1 MTAAALPMRV
11 FTGRVVRT
19 EELTRAMRRIVLGGD
34 GLAGYAS
41 TGVGDE
47 YVRLI
52 FPAPGATE
60 PVLPAVTGG
69 VLDYGSIDLATM
81 RTYTVRDFDPVR
93 GEVTIDFVVHDGG
106 VAAEWARAARPGD
119 RVGINTPDGMYAPPP
134 GLRWQILVTDCA
146 GLPAAARLLETTGAA
161 VRTRLVAE
169 VPDEDHYLRLDVPA
183 GAEVTWVH
191 GGNGHGPSRLEDI
204 VRSLPRPEPGVG
216 YLWVAGETRAL
227 RGVRKYLR
235 KELGLPAE
243 AYKTVGYWT
252 DGAERWRARYAALD
266 AEIRTSLEALWTTA
280 DADLADI
287 EIQYDERLARLGL

>member
-1 MTAAALPMRV
+1 MTAPALPMRV

-19 EELTRAMRRIVLGGD
+19 ENLTRAMRRIILGGE
-34 GLAGYAS
+34 GLAGYRS

-60 PVLPAVTGG
+60 PVLPTVSGG
-69 VLDYGSIDLATM
+69 ALDYRSIDLATM
-81 RTYTVRDFDPVR
+81 RTYTVRDFDPVT
-93 GEVTIDFVVHDGG
+93 GEVTVDFVIHDGG
-106 VAAEWARAARPGD
+106 LAAQWARTARPGD
-119 RVGINTPDGMYAPPP
+119 RVGINTPDGMYSPPP
-134 GLRWQILVTDCA
+134 GLAWQILVADCA
-146 GLPAAARLLETTGAA
+146 GLPAAARLLETTAA
-161 VRTRLVAE
+161 DVRTRVVLE
-169 VPDEDHYLRLDVPA
+169 VPDEDHYLRLDAPA

-191 GGNGHGPSRLEDI
+191 GGNGYAPSRLEEI

-227 RGVRKYLR
+227 RGVRRYLR
-235 KELGLPAE
+235 KELGLPAH

-252 DGAERWRARYAALD
+252 DGADRWRERYAALD
-266 AEIRTSLEALWTTA
+266 DEVRSALEALWATGA
-280 DADLADI
+280 DPADI

>member
-146 GLPAAARLLETTGAA
+146 GLPAAARLLETTGAT

>member
-11 FTGRVVRT
+11 FTGHVVRT
-19 EELTRAMRRIVLGGD
+19 EDLTRAMRRIVLGGD

-52 FPAPGATE
+52 FPTGGATE
-60 PVLPAVTGG
+60 PVLPTVTGG
-69 VLDYGSIDLATM
+69 ALDYGSIDLATM

-93 GEVTIDFVVHDGG
+93 GEVTIDFVIHDGG
-106 VAAEWARAARPGD
+106 LAAGWARAARPGD
-119 RVGINTPDGMYAPPP
+119 RVGINTPDGMYSPPP
-134 GLRWQILVTDCA
+134 GLRRQVLVADCA
-146 GLPAAARLLETTGAA
+146 GLPAAARLLETTGAV
-161 VRTRLVAE
+161 VRTRLIAE
-169 VPDEDHYLRLDVPA
+169 VPDEDHYLRLDVPP
-183 GAEVTWVH
+183 GSEVTWVH

-216 YLWVAGETRAL
+216 YLWIAGETRTL

-235 KELGLPAE
+235 KELGLPSE

-252 DGAERWRARYAALD
+252 DGAERWRARYDALD
-266 AEIRTSLEALWTTA
+266 ARIRSSLEALWTAA
-280 DADLADI
+280 DADPADI

>member
-19 EELTRAMRRIVLGGD
+19 ENLTRAMRRIVLGGA

-52 FPAPGATE
+52 FPARRGAE

-69 VLDYGSIDLATM
+69 ALDYGSIDLATM
-81 RTYTVRDFDPVR
+81 RTYTVRDFDPAT
-93 GEVTIDFVVHDGG
+93 GEVTIDFVIHDGG
-106 VAAEWARAARPGD
+106 VAARWARDARPGD
-119 RVGINTPDGMYAPPP
+119 PVGINTPDGMYAPPP
-134 GLRWQILVTDCA
+134 GLARQTLVTDCA

-161 VRTRLVAE
+161 VPTRLIAE
-169 VPDEDHYLRLDVPA
+169 VPDEDHYLRLDRPA

-204 VRSLPRPEPGVG
+204 VRSLPRPEPGVS

-227 RGVRKYLR
+227 RGVRRYLR
-235 KELGLPAE
+235 KELALPAH

-252 DGAERWRARYAALD
+252 DGAERWRARYEALD
-266 AEIRTSLEALWTTA
+266 ADVRSSLEALWTA
-280 DADLADI
+280 DAEPADI

>member
-1 MTAAALPMRV
+1 MTAPALPMRV

-19 EELTRAMRRIVLGGD
+19 AELTPAMRRIVLGGE

-52 FPAPGATE
+52 FPTGGSAE
-60 PVLPAVTGG
+60 PVLPTVTGG
-69 VLDYGSIDLATM
+69 ALDYGSIDLATM
-81 RTYTVRDFDPVR
+81 RTYTVRAVDPAA
-93 GEVTIDFVVHDGG
+93 GEVTVDFVIHDGG
-106 VAAEWARAARPGD
+106 VAARWARDARPGD
-119 RVGINTPDGMYAPPP
+119 LVGINTPDGMYSPPP
-134 GLRWQILVTDCA
+134 GLSWQILVTDCA
-146 GLPAAARLLETTGAA
+146 GLPAAARLLETTAGA

-169 VPDEDHYLRLDVPA
+169 VPDPGHHLALDLPA
-183 GAEVTWVH
+183 GTEVTWVY
-191 GGNGHGPSRLEDI
+191 GGNGHGPSRLEDV

-227 RGVRKYLR
+227 RGVRRYLR
-235 KELGLPAE
+235 RELGLPAS

-252 DGAERWRARYAALD
+252 DGAERWRERYEALD
-266 AEIRTSLEALWTTA
+266 PAVRSSLEALWTTT
-280 DADLADI
+280 DAEPEDI